1 MSCKKLRIYFI
12 VYHSLI
18 TCPPWSWRDNIP
30 SCLRVVSSPL
40 LASSASS
47 ESLCAA
53 SVGKSNVI
61 LTLFQGSHF
70 TTFISS
76 IFQGVVY
83 GGSLYPLIYNQFL
96 GEHEKT
102 NKFVSNFQL
111 QILKITKTLWIRK
124 MVILYSYCSHVS
136 SNRNVEIV
144 KEIWFGRNTKF

>member
-1 MSCKKLRIYFI
+1 M
-12 VYHSLI
+12 
-18 TCPPWSWRDNIP
+18 
-30 SCLRVVSSPL
+30 VSSPL

-83 GGSLYPLIYNQFL
+83 GGSLYPLIYNQFF

-102 NKFVSNFQL
+102 NKFISHLQL
-111 QILKITKTLWIRK
+111 QILKITKK
-124 MVILYSYCSHVS
+124 VV
-136 SNRNVEIV
+136 
-144 KEIWFGRNTKF
+144 NT

>member
-1 MSCKKLRIYFI
+1 M
-12 VYHSLI
+12 
-18 TCPPWSWRDNIP
+18 
-30 SCLRVVSSPL
+30 VSSPL

-83 GGSLYPLIYNQFL
+83 GGSLYSMIYNQFF

-102 NKFVSNFQL
+102 NKYVSNFQL
-111 QILKITKTLWIRK
+111 HILRITKRQ
-124 MVILYSYCSHVS
+124 
-136 SNRNVEIV
+136 
-144 KEIWFGRNTKF
+144 